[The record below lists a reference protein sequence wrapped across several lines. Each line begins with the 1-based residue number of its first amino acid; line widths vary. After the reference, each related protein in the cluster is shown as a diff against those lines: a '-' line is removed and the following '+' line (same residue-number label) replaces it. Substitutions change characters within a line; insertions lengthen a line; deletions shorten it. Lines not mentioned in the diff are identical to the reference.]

1 MSTAGRCIACSTSS
15 GTVVGPGITRNSRP
29 PRTVMGFQRSDDGG
43 QRTERGLLY
52 PRPSVIPSSKIVI
65 GAIMPLSGQGM
76 LITIMDAD
84 PAEEADFNRWYDRE
98 HIIERTAI
106 PGFLESRRYVAVNS
120 AAYRAK
126 LEQPTPWTAH
136 HSPRFRNYTRVVA
149 RVTGSQGQGRGGALA
164 LARIRPPA
172 SEREALRNGI
182 LSHFDSVIATDGVIS
197 AHLIEADAALSNPK
211 AEGTARA
218 AAGDWYVVVEGTD
231 MDAVRTA
238 AEPRFGAAPGAPG
251 DLISFGTYRLLWDL
265 AKA

>member
-1 MSTAGRCIACSTSS
+1 
-15 GTVVGPGITRNSRP
+15 
-29 PRTVMGFQRSDDGG
+29 
-43 QRTERGLLY
+43 
-52 PRPSVIPSSKIVI
+52 
-65 GAIMPLSGQGM
+65 MPLSGQGM

-106 PGFLESRRYVAVNS
+106 PGFLESRRYIAVDGAPKYVNFYTTQTINVLDS
-120 AAYRAK
+120 ASYRAR
-126 LEQPTPWTAH
+126 LDNPTPWSAH
-136 HSPRFRNYTRVVA
+136 HSPRFRNSTRVVG
-149 RVTGSQGQGRGGALA
+149 RVTASKGQGRGGALA

-197 AHLIEADAALSNPK
+197 AHLIEADAALSNPT
-211 AEGTARA
+211 ADAAARA

-231 MDAVRTA
+231 VDAVRMA

-265 AKA
+265 AKAELSP